1 MMKAIM
7 YTFILAFFLTVSP
20 FASFADDHDQ
30 VTNIGDITRGASVT
44 LQGEVIRILD
54 EDEFRLKDNTGS
66 VKIYIGWR
74 NRVMVRVGESVKV
87 IGFVDDDL
95 VNAFRP
101 EVYAQ
106 QIIREN
112 GETIDLR

>member
-1 MMKAIM
+1 MKL
-7 YTFILAFFLTVSP
+7 ILYSLLISFFLMIAP
-20 FASFADDHDQ
+20 HFALADNHDQ
-30 VTNIGDITRGASVT
+30 ITNIGDITRGASVT
-44 LQGEVIRILD
+44 LQGEVSRILD
-54 EDEFRLKDNTGS
+54 EDEFRLQDDTGS

-87 IGFVDDDL
+87 MGFVDDDL
-95 VNAFRP
+95 VDAFRP

-112 GETIDLR
+112 GETINLR

>member
-1 MMKAIM
+1 MRLTI
-7 YTFILAFFLTVSP
+7 YTFILALSLTVLP
-20 FASFADDHDQ
+20 LTSFGADHDQ
-30 VTNIGDITRGASVT
+30 ITNIGDITRGASVT
-44 LQGEVIRILD
+44 LQGEVSRILD
-54 EDEFRLKDNTGS
+54 EDEFRLQDDTGS

-87 IGFVDDDL
+87 VGFVDDDL
-95 VNAFRP
+95 VDAFRP

-112 GETIDLR
+112 GETINLR